1 MKRLAAYFF
10 QGFLYIAPLGVTGY
24 VLYRVF
30 ALVDEPLRQLEVLF
44 FDKHIPGLGVLAVVT
59 LLTLLG
65 WLGSTIIARPIKAVV
80 RKLLDRAP
88 LIGAIE
94 GAVRDLLSALFAK
107 ERKFSHPVVVQMSGV
122 SDLEKLGFITQEDLT
137 DLGLRE
143 KVAVYFPH
151 SYNFSGE
158 LFIVPRE
165 RVRVVNVSAQAA
177 MKFIV
182 SGGMIHLGEHRELAL
197 QQNIQP
203 QNDLDKKDAGQQD
216 PEGGVDVPPGGLSA
230 ANPP

>member
-1 MKRLAAYFF
+1 VKRLVGYFF
-10 QGFLYIAPLGVTGY
+10 QGFIYIAPLGVTAY

-30 ALVDEPLRQLEVLF
+30 TFVDAPVRRVEELF
-44 FDKHIPGLGVLAVVT
+44 FQGKHIPGLGVLTLLA

-65 WLGSTIIARPIKAVV
+65 WLGSTILARPFKSFA

-88 LIGAIE
+88 FIGAIE

-107 ERKFSHPVVVQMSGV
+107 ERRFSHPVIVQMSGV
-122 SDLEKLGFITQEDLT
+122 TDLEKLGFITQEDLA

-165 RVRVVNVSAQAA
+165 RVRVVDITAQAA

-182 SGGMIHLGEHRELAL
+182 SGGMIHVGEQKEPAL
-197 QQNIQP
+197 R
-203 QNDLDKKDAGQQD
+203 
-216 PEGGVDVPPGGLSA
+216 
-230 ANPP
+230 

>member
-1 MKRLAAYFF
+1 VKRLAGYFF

-30 ALVDEPLRQLEVLF
+30 MFVDTPVRQLEELF
-44 FDKHIPGLGVLAVVT
+44 FERHIPGLGVLTVVV

-65 WLGSTIIARPIKAVV
+65 RLGSTIIARPFKALA
-80 RKLLDRAP
+80 RKLIDRAP

-107 ERKFSHPVVVQMSGV
+107 ERRFSHPVVVQMSGV
-122 SDLEKLGFITQEDLT
+122 TDLEKLGFITQEDLAE
-137 DLGLRE
+137 LGLRE

-165 RVRVVNVSAQAA
+165 RVRVVDISAQAA

-182 SGGMIHLGEHRELAL
+182 SGGMIHIREHH
-197 QQNIQP
+197 
-203 QNDLDKKDAGQQD
+203 DGT
-216 PEGGVDVPPGGLSA
+216 
-230 ANPP
+230 

>member
-1 MKRLAAYFF
+1 VKRLPGYFF

-24 VLYRVF
+24 VIYRVF
-30 ALVDEPLRQLEVLF
+30 AFVDAPVRQLEELYF
-44 FDKHIPGLGVLAVVT
+44 EKHIPGLGVLTVVV

-65 WLGSTIIARPIKAVV
+65 RLGSTIIARPFKAFT
-80 RKLLDRAP
+80 RKLIDRAP

-94 GAVRDLLSALFAK
+94 SAVRDLLSALFAK
-107 ERKFSHPVVVQMSGV
+107 ERRFSHPVVVQMSGV
-122 SDLEKLGFITQEDLT
+122 SDLEKLGFITQDDLAE
-137 DLGLRE
+137 LGLRE

-165 RVRVVNVSAQAA
+165 RVRVVDVSAQAA

-182 SGGMIHLGEHRELAL
+182 SGGMIHLGEHRE
-197 QQNIQP
+197 
-203 QNDLDKKDAGQQD
+203 
-216 PEGGVDVPPGGLSA
+216 
-230 ANPP
+230 

>member
-1 MKRLAAYFF
+1 MKRLAGYFF
-10 QGFLYIAPLGVTGY
+10 QGFIYIAPLGVTVY
-24 VLYRVF
+24 VLYSVF
-30 ALVDEPLRQLEVLF
+30 TMLDAPVRRIEEIF
-44 FDKHIPGLGVLAVVT
+44 FGTHIPGLGVVTLLT

-65 WLGSTIIARPIKAVV
+65 WLGSTIIARPFKKFV

-88 LIGAIE
+88 LIAAIE

-122 SDLEKLGFITQEDLT
+122 SDIEKLGFITQEDLT

-158 LFIVPRE
+158 LFIVPRD
-165 RVRVVNVSAQAA
+165 RVRVVNISAQAA

-182 SGGMIHLGEHRELAL
+182 SGGMIHLGEHR
-197 QQNIQP
+197 
-203 QNDLDKKDAGQQD
+203 D
-216 PEGGVDVPPGGLSA
+216 
-230 ANPP
+230 